1 MATTITAILLG
12 CGVVGSFMLLRRSR
26 TNAKRER
33 EFLRIESEHKY
44 SNLFN
49 TVSDCIYIH
58 TVDGILLEVNESV
71 AQLLDRPIEYFVGKH
86 LTDIFGISHQPQVEE
101 YLGLL
106 LLNKS
111 ELHGIV
117 PLILK
122 TSSRIITFEYRSNP
136 IIQNGAVVRIQ
147 GIARDVTEQK
157 KYERSLRR
165 SEVQTKRL
173 LEHATVMKHNL
184 EIVSREMLKVQEEE
198 RVKISREL
206 HDEIGQLLATMTV
219 KLALIKK
226 AFNGTTEGPL
236 QVKLGE
242 TEVLA
247 GEMFG
252 RIRRFL
258 KELRPVG
265 LTQNGLVSAVK
276 RLIREYS
283 ENTEIDTKFLGEV
296 EALNLLMDETKT
308 VVFRVIQ
315 ESLTNITKHAD
326 ATLVTLEVKK
336 RRNSVQIKIVDN
348 GIGFDVTKM
357 NSTAV
362 AHRGMGLIGMAERVK
377 LVGGEFQLTSKV
389 DIGTTIEVTIPLPG
403 SLAGT

>member
-1 MATTITAILLG
+1 
-12 CGVVGSFMLLRRSR
+12 
-26 TNAKRER
+26 
-33 EFLRIESEHKY
+33 
-44 SNLFN
+44 
-49 TVSDCIYIH
+49 
-58 TVDGILLEVNESV
+58 
-71 AQLLDRPIEYFVGKH
+71 
-86 LTDIFGISHQPQVEE
+86 
-101 YLGLL
+101 
-106 LLNKS
+106 
-111 ELHGIV
+111 
-117 PLILK
+117 
-122 TSSRIITFEYRSNP
+122 
-136 IIQNGAVVRIQ
+136 
-147 GIARDVTEQK
+147 
-157 KYERSLRR
+157 
-165 SEVQTKRL
+165 
-173 LEHATVMKHNL
+173 NL